1 MPIVINPNLCMSR
14 KNTTEIGKNIQCP
27 HKRKYGEYCGKHRN
41 NKNGKRVR
49 IDSEQNKIIIEPKLS
64 HYKNL
69 LNKNPINNKISYN
82 FIEST
87 TSQDNKNL
95 KDQNDIKL
103 NKANKLDKYNN
114 NYLTI
119 LSYKQ
124 IINIKYSKLKV
135 KNIKYNLNHYGIN
148 KKGKKKELYQILVHF
163 LSTCHHCQN
172 NIGKVILIQSLYR
185 GNQERR
191 RLFLGGPAIF
201 KRSLC
206 NNVTDFFTF
215 DDIKDIPEKYFISY
229 RDLDGFIYGFDIRS
243 IKQIIEYNQDNVCN
257 QNNPYNRNPLSKH
270 VKYIINEKNKDLIYH
285 NQKTYYEPS
294 ILTFEQLVRDKIIQL
309 FLKFNELGNYTD
321 PDWLLNLNSSYLLKF
336 YKFIT
341 YIWKYHVNLSNDMRE
356 KIIPGGNVC
365 KITQTKLKRIKD
377 INKLRLVI
385 VEDITKFVT
394 LGYSKDEHTLGSFY
408 ILSALSRVSYDC
420 ATSLPWLA
428 DF

>member
-14 KNTTEIGKNIQCP
+14 KNTTESGKNLQCP
-27 HKRKYGEYCGKHRN
+27 NKRKYGEYCGKHRN

-69 LNKNPINNKISYN
+69 LNNNPINNKISNN
-82 FIEST
+82 FIES

-95 KDQNDIKL
+95 KYQNDINL
-103 NKANKLDKYNN
+103 NKVTQLYKSNN
-114 NYLTI
+114 NCLTI

-124 IINIKYSKLKV
+124 IISIPFSKLKV
-135 KNIKYNLNHYGIN
+135 KNIKYNLDYYGIN
-148 KKGKKKELYQILVHF
+148 KKGKKKELYQILLHF
-163 LSTCHHCQN
+163 LSTRDHCQH
-172 NIGKVILIQSLYR
+172 NIDKVILIQSLYR
-185 GNQERR
+185 GNRERR

-206 NNVTDFFTF
+206 NNVTDFFTLE
-215 DDIKDIPEKYFISY
+215 DIKYIPEKYFVSY
-229 RDLDGFIYGFDIRS
+229 RDLDGFIYGFDFRS
-243 IKQIIEYNQDNVCN
+243 IKQIIEYNQDNLCN
-257 QNNPYNRNPLSKH
+257 QNNPYNRNPLSKEIKH
-270 VKYIINEKNKDLIYH
+270 IINEKNKDLIYH
-285 NQKTYYEPS
+285 NQKTYYES
-294 ILTFEQLVRDKIIQL
+294 SVLTFEQLVRDKIIQL

-321 PDWLLNLNSSYLLKF
+321 PDWFLKLNGLYLLKF

-341 YIWKYHVNLSNDMRE
+341 YIWKYRVNLSNDMRE

-365 KITQTKLKRIKD
+365 KITQYKLKRIKD

-394 LGYSKDEHTLGSFY
+394 LGQSKDEHTLGSFY